1 MKFKNFLLCGILSI
15 FNTALAK
22 DMYEF
27 SKSTY
32 HPNEKVVIEE
42 NQTIHKYKNIWYLK
56 KVFKTVDKSGRKPY
70 TKTFYQCFNGIPN
83 DPYKNLTQSW
93 ITTDSKLSG
102 CPTNLSD
109 K

>member
-1 MKFKNFLLCGILSI
+1 MKIKVLLLSGILAI
-15 FNTALAK
+15 CNTALAK

-32 HPNEKVVIEE
+32 HSKEKVVIEE
-42 NQTIHKYKNIWYLK
+42 KQTIHKYKNIWYLK
-56 KVFKTVDKSGRKPY
+56 KIVRTVDKSGRKPY
-70 TKTFYQCFNGIPN
+70 TKTFYQCFNGTPN
-83 DPYKNLTQSW
+83 DPYKNLSQSW
-93 ITTDSKLSG
+93 QTTDSKLSG